1 MFNAVDI
8 HLAHTKLA
16 LRVADERRNKGG
28 ICYPGLRIRCA
39 TRSRE
44 IIYIESHG
52 VSHIHHCPNQSG
64 RGTRYSA
71 NGSLRIVRHW

>member
-28 ICYPGLRIRCA
+28 ICYPGLRIR
-39 TRSRE
+39 
-44 IIYIESHG
+44 
-52 VSHIHHCPNQSG
+52 
-64 RGTRYSA
+64 
-71 NGSLRIVRHW
+71 